1 MGCTPIA
8 EGARG
13 RARCRKESVPTAMLG
28 NFLWCWE
35 GLGKASNGVMSS
47 NLLPSSSLPLWA
59 RFDAKIR
66 IHVPNILFE
75 DLQEDF
81 IIEFN

>member
-1 MGCTPIA
+1 
-8 EGARG
+8 
-13 RARCRKESVPTAMLG
+13 
-28 NFLWCWE
+28 
-35 GLGKASNGVMSS
+35 VMSS

-66 IHVPNILFE
+66 IHVPNVLFE

-81 IIEFN
+81 II